1 VKINQEKLKMKR
13 QIKLTAVILI
23 CATSLIFAQESISLR
38 ERITQIIEGK
48 DAIVGIAVE
57 GYDGKDTLS
66 INGSKR
72 FPMQSVFKF
81 HIALAVLNEVDK
93 GELNLNQKITITKED
108 LIPDLYS
115 PIRDKYPNGTTMK
128 LSEILTYTVGE
139 SDNVGC
145 DILLK
150 LIGGPQVVEKY
161 LHSKNI
167 DDVAIIYNEKDQQS
181 NWENQFQNW
190 TTPHSANQTLIKYYE
205 NKNNLLSKRS
215 YDFLWKTME
224 GSKTGKKSIRG
235 ELPKNSVVAHKTGHS
250 GKNKNGITAAVNDI
264 RIVFLPNGKYFY
276 LTVFVSNSKED
287 EEINQKIIAEVS
299 RASWDYFIKK

>member
-1 VKINQEKLKMKR
+1 MKR
-13 QIKLTAVILI
+13 QIKLTALILI

-38 ERITQIIEGK
+38 ERITQIVEGK
-48 DAIVGIAVE
+48 NAIVGIALE
-57 GYDGKDTLS
+57 GFDGKDTLS

-93 GELNLNQKITITKED
+93 GELNLNQNITISKED

-115 PIRDKYPNGTTMK
+115 PIRDNYPHGTTMK
-128 LSEILTYTVGE
+128 LSEILTYTVAE

-190 TTPHSANQTLIKYYE
+190 TTPQAANQTLIKFYE
-205 NKNNLLSKRS
+205 NKSNLLSKSS

-264 RIVFLPNGKYFY
+264 GIVFLPNGKYFY

-299 RASWDYFIKK
+299 RASWDYFIKE

>member
-1 VKINQEKLKMKR
+1 MKR